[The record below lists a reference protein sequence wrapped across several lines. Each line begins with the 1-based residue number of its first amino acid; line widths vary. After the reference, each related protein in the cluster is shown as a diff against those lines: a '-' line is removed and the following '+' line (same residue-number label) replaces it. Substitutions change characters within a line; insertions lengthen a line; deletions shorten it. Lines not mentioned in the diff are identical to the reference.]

1 MISSGEELKPSVRA
15 RLLAVPSGRIAIETP
30 LSRSRHAIFAAA
42 RYLVASGAPGDMPDA
57 LYHYNNSRDYV
68 NAVQDYAGEMRADP
82 RAYYGYYYW
91 LVVYARLGG
100 AVILPPGFPR
110 IHAVPVR
117 YH

>member
-1 MISSGEELKPSVRA
+1 MVQLGQMNKLVEVKPS
-15 RLLAVPSGRIAIETP
+15 S
-30 LSRSRHAIFAAA
+30 
-42 RYLVASGAPGDMPDA
+42 
-57 LYHYNNSRDYV
+57 

-117 YH
+117 YTGKQATIPSPP